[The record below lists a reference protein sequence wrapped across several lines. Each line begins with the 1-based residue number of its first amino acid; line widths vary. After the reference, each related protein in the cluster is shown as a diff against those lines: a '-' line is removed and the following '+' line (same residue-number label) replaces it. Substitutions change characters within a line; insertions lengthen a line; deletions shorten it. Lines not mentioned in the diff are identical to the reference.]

1 MKNIFAL
8 GLGLVIAAPA
18 LAGEVDI
25 PNQFSAGT
33 RAVAAQ
39 VNANFSAVENA
50 IDDNARRIVEVEN
63 GILST
68 GVSVRVGGELVG
80 RYLGVTASYKEV
92 VVADS
97 AGGGTDRVSVAA
109 NLLIA
114 PGIRVVSPTGYL
126 FNVSTSDSAGG
137 RENEGELGIGILFYD
152 AVDCGGNTW
161 VPVDGDSGF
170 FSTFT
175 PNIGDGRPMKRW
187 YARQGTVFQSPD
199 PDDTNVA
206 YMTRRGAAVETAPIN
221 SFKIWSDNAQR
232 VFCINMTQ
240 LTEFDPTDPLDLNH
254 SVAPVDPFDATEA
267 GISGIL
273 GGELTIGL

>member
-254 SVAPVDPFDATEA
+254 SVAPVDPFDATAA

>member
-8 GLGLVIAAPA
+8 GLVVVLTTPA

-80 RYLGVTASYKEV
+80 RYLGVSASYKEV

-97 AGGGTDRVSVAA
+97 AGGGTERVSTGA

-114 PGIRVVSPTGYL
+114 SNIRVISPTGYL
-126 FNVSTSDSAGG
+126 FNVSTSDFASG
-137 RENEGELGIGILFYD
+137 RLAEGELDYGILLFD
-152 AVDCGGNTW
+152 SVDCEPARSCSRVSHPTW
-161 VPVDGDSGF
+161 VPVKGRMNTGTHSASCWAMTSARAHTSRLLWPIPACCGLRPSTPWTP
-170 FSTFT
+170 FSAAC
-175 PNIGDGRPMKRW
+175 R
-187 YARQGTVFQSPD
+187 TVL
-199 PDDTNVA
+199 
-206 YMTRRGAAVETAPIN
+206 
-221 SFKIWSDNAQR
+221 QR
-232 VFCINMTQ
+232 
-240 LTEFDPTDPLDLNH
+240 
-254 SVAPVDPFDATEA
+254 
-267 GISGIL
+267 
-273 GGELTIGL
+273 